1 MPAQSPGRTAKLGR
15 CAFFVFEWLLWTGSW
30 SKIGRVGSGERGAEP
45 ADQADCCSFDAGT
58 PLAAEVPDRALGGFR
73 GAGHTVQGTDGR
85 LRER

>member
-1 MPAQSPGRTAKLGR
+1 MCFLVVKNRS
-15 CAFFVFEWLLWTGSW
+15 CAGVG
-30 SKIGRVGSGERGAEP
+30 GSGERGAEP